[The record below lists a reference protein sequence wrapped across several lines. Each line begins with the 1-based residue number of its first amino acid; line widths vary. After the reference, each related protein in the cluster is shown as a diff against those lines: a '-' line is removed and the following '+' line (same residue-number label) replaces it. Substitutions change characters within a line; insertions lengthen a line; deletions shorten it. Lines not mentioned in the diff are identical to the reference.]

1 MKSKLLQEIIKDPT
15 ERDIAIDTGCYNSY
29 IKGYLIYTL
38 ESMNKAPSEIKE
50 AAATLS
56 QILDTTSAKEARE
69 KAQK

>member
-38 ESMNKAPSEIKE
+38 ESMNSMKVSLSVRQKE
-50 AAATLS
+50 EAEKH
-56 QILDTTSAKEARE
+56 ILTAWKGGEE
-69 KAQK
+69 